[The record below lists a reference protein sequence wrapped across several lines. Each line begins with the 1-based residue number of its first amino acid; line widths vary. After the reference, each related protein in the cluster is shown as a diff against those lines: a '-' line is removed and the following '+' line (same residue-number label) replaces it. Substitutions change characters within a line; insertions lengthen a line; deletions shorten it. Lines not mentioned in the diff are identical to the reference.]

1 MPKIKEVKMFTVYM
15 NKKGVMV
22 KQVHGEYYAVF
33 TNNGNKHICD
43 RSSLDDAIKI
53 ADSL

>member
-1 MPKIKEVKMFTVYM
+1 
-15 NKKGVMV
+15 MV

-33 TNNGNKHICD
+33 TNYGDKHICD
-43 RSSLDDAIKI
+43 RSSLDDAIKV

>member
-1 MPKIKEVKMFTVYM
+1 MVTVYM

-33 TNNGNKHICD
+33 TNNGAKHICD
-43 RSSLDDAIKI
+43 KSNIDDAIKI